1 MFLVLLGFFCW
12 SLSTFCRRMWRQK
25 SRSHL
30 FLWKNCHLPHWEIC
44 TMIWWEVLWSWI
56 FRWPTRNRRLLG
68 AFLPGSISSGS
79 GPGWSGTSTSRTS
92 TTSANTTRTIR
103 WWCCKCF
110 FWTSFFLQVIL
121 WLERNDTTSQLS
133 SQVEIKDVKTLI
145 NSSDNETILR
155 QITRVVIKA
164 DLLRYEV
171 FLNGFPF
178 SVDLL
183 SSVTRFRWF
192 SSTEASTLTPT
203 R

>member
-1 MFLVLLGFFCW
+1 MFYQTSTDIELRWKLLFLVLLGFFCW

-103 WWCCKCF
+103 WWYCKCF
-110 FWTSFFLQVIL
+110 L
-121 WLERNDTTSQLS
+121 
-133 SQVEIKDVKTLI
+133 
-145 NSSDNETILR
+145 
-155 QITRVVIKA
+155 
-164 DLLRYEV
+164 DLLFCRWYSGWKGTTPQVNFLAKLKSRMWKLWSIPRIMRRYYGRSRGLLSKQT
-171 FLNGFPF
+171 FSDMRYFPF
-178 SVDLL
+178 
-183 SSVTRFRWF
+183 
-192 SSTEASTLTPT
+192 
-203 R
+203 